1 LIHFDF
7 VSSQP
12 ISRNPAWQVPTVPPK
27 RLSSIIILAHMQ
39 SRWWRR
45 EHFDVGATGAFVS
58 GPNRRCSTTLEQ
70 SPRAVVEQGFEIWR
84 ARYLKNDFESIK
96 PRPCR
101 HAGGRD
107 VLRKSRKEGAPR
119 LFGWK
124 QADSRQRVPK
134 DTCGKLAAWRGIDG
148 GWWCESVASFMW
160 GGVKKISRREVSV
173 TLGIPKFTRRK
184 TQTRTGTGTGP
195 VPVGKS
201 TSATAFQ
208 SLLLH
213 ALSSHLHALAVAVR
227 APRRDF
233 SLASHGPSQGP
244 QHMPEFFP
252 CCIVPAATDVPLTAE
267 PMAVI
272 RKLRCWDPF
281 VGRRRLERVRCRSR

>member
-1 LIHFDF
+1 MFRGCDDRRAAACKLQNADC
-7 VSSQP
+7 
-12 ISRNPAWQVPTVPPK
+12 K
-27 RLSSIIILAHMQ
+27 RGIQ
-39 SRWWRR
+39 
-45 EHFDVGATGAFVS
+45 
-58 GPNRRCSTTLEQ
+58 
-70 SPRAVVEQGFEIWR
+70 
-84 ARYLKNDFESIK
+84 
-96 PRPCR
+96 
-101 HAGGRD
+101 
-107 VLRKSRKEGAPR
+107 LRKSRKEGAAR

-134 DTCGKLAAWRGIDG
+134 DTCGNLVAWRGIDG

-173 TLGIPKFTRRK
+173 TLSFHGERARR
-184 TQTRTGTGTGP
+184 RP
-195 VPVGKS
+195 VKS
-201 TSATAFQ
+201 MSASAFQ
-208 SLLLH
+208 SLILH
-213 ALSSHLHALAVAVR
+213 ALSSHLHALDVAVR
-227 APRRDF
+227 PPRRDF
-233 SLASHGPSQGP
+233 SLASHGPSQGH